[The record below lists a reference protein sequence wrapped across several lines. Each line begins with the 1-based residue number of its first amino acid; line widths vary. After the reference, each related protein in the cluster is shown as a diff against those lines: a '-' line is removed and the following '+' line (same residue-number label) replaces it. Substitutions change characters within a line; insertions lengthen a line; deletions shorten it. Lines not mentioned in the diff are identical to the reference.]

1 MSSYYNDGRG
11 RNPQRR
17 NPNAGR
23 SAQNR
28 TGRRNTK
35 KKKKNSFGLFLL
47 MVLLIVGVV
56 AGCNYIK
63 TREGDL
69 ASGKQDQLAQQEQ
82 QLQDELLSSNT
93 IHEGVSVNGI
103 DLAGMTKQQATE
115 AVNASMDGADHAMTL
130 RYKDQS
136 FQVPLLVG
144 SDLAAVIE
152 EAYNV
157 GRSGTREENL
167 EAIEK
172 AADKGVDFKVEE
184 GYSLPDMT
192 DILNSCAAA
201 LNCEPMDATVTAYNE
216 QDGSFVFREGVTGVK
231 VDAAATLATLESAL
245 EAGNYDA
252 DVNIVVSE
260 VAPDMDTATLKSKF
274 KELATFT
281 TKTTSN
287 SNRNTNIRLCAAG
300 ISGAVLQPG
309 EEFSVN
315 TLTGERTPAKGYKDA
330 TVIKNGVYI
339 EEPGG
344 GVCQVSSTLFNA
356 VIRAGFE
363 ITERYNHTIPS
374 SYVNL
379 GEDAAIDYPNKDFK
393 FLNNSSG
400 PVVVVMKFNES
411 DRKLRA
417 TVYGIP
423 ILEEG
428 VTLDLESELTETI
441 PIPEP
446 RYEEDPTL
454 LYGEEIELTSG
465 LEGKKVTTY
474 LITLKDGKEISRKE
488 AYKSNY
494 PKRTPVFAVNSLAKP
509 EDAPAIPEEGGSVT
523 DGGDSGFE
531 EGGNVFEEAP
541 GEESS
546 GGEEDFFIPEE

>member
-11 RNPQRR
+11 RTPQRSR
-17 NPNAGR
+17 NTGR
-23 SAQNR
+23 SASGSQSR
-28 TGRRNTK
+28 RRN
-35 KKKKNSFGLFLL
+35 KKKKNSLGLMLL
-47 MVLLIVGVV
+47 MVLLIIGCV

-63 TREGDL
+63 SRADGILDR
-69 ASGKQDQLAQQEQ
+69 KDDQLAQQMQ
-82 QLQDELLSSNT
+82 QAEDELLASET
-93 IHEGVSVNGI
+93 IHEGVSINGI
-103 DLAGMTKQQATE
+103 SLAGMTKQQATD
-115 AVNASMDGADHAMTL
+115 AVNASMGLEARNMTL
-130 RYKDQS
+130 AYKDTTFS
-136 FQVPLLVG
+136 VPLLVG
-144 SDLAAVIE
+144 SDLAQVIDR
-152 EAYNV
+152 AYAV
-157 GRSGTREENL
+157 GRGGSREENL
-167 EAIEK
+167 AAIEQ
-172 AADKGVDFKVEE
+172 AAENGAEFTVAA

-192 DILNSCAAA
+192 DILAACSAA
-201 LNCEPMDATVTAYNE
+201 LNCEPVSATVTAYDAE
-216 QDGSFVFREGVTGVK
+216 KDSFVFTESVVGVR
-231 VDAAATLATLESAL
+231 VDADATVAALQSAVD
-245 EAGNYDA
+245 AGNYDA
-252 DVNIVVSE
+252 TVNIAVTE
-260 VAPDMDTATLKSKF
+260 VAPEMDLETLKSKF
-274 KELATFT
+274 VPLATFT

-300 ISGAVLQPG
+300 ISGAIVQPG

-393 FLNNSSG
+393 FRNNSSG
-400 PVVVVMKFNES
+400 PVAVVMYFNEG

-428 VTLDLESELTETI
+428 VTLDLYSELTETI

-446 RYEEDPTL
+446 KFEEDPTL
-454 LYGEEIELTSG
+454 LYGEQIELTSG

-474 LITLKDGKEISRKE
+474 LITLKDGKEIDRKV

-494 PKRTPVFAVNSLAKP
+494 PKRTPVFAVNSLALP
-509 EDAPAIPEEGGSVT
+509 EDAPVIPEEGGN
-523 DGGDSGFE
+523 GGFE
-531 EGGNVFEEAP
+531 DGFIEEEDNIVDFVPDEGG
-541 GEESS
+541 SD
-546 GGEEDFFIPEE
+546 DFVIPEE

>member
-11 RNPQRR
+11 RAPQRR
-17 NPNAGR
+17 NPNAGG

-28 TGRRNTK
+28 TSRRRTK
-35 KKKKNSFGLFLL
+35 KKKKNSLGLLVLL
-47 MVLLIVGVV
+47 VLLIVGVV

-63 TREGDL
+63 TREGDIKDN
-69 ASGKQDQLAQQEQ
+69 KQDQLAQQEQ
-82 QLQDELLSSNT
+82 QLQDALLNSDT
-93 IHEGVSVNGI
+93 IYEGVSINGI
-103 DLAGMTKQQATE
+103 DLAGMTPHEAVE
-115 AVNASMDGADHAMTL
+115 AVNVSMGISDYAMTL
-130 RYKDQS
+130 VYGEQRFD
-136 FQVPLLVG
+136 VPLLVG
-144 SDLAAVIE
+144 SDLTLIVDQ
-152 EAYNV
+152 AYQI
-157 GRSGTREENL
+157 GRSGTREERL
-167 EAIEK
+167 DAIEQ
-172 AADKGVDFKVEE
+172 AAKKGVKLEVEA
-184 GYSLPDMT
+184 GYSLPEMDE
-192 DILNSCAAA
+192 ILAGCEAV
-201 LNCEPMDATVTAYNE
+201 LNCEPVNATVTGYNE
-216 QDGSFVFREGVTGVK
+216 QDGSFIFADGVTGVT
-231 VDAAATLATLESAL
+231 VDREATLAALKSAL
-245 EAGNYDA
+245 DAGNYNA
-252 DVNIVVSE
+252 SVSIVAKE
-260 VAPDMDTATLKSKF
+260 VVPQMDLATLKNSF
-274 KELATFT
+274 KELASFT

-287 SNRNTNIRLCAAG
+287 SNRNTNIRLCSAG
-300 ISGAVLQPG
+300 ISGAVVQPG

-393 FLNNSSG
+393 FRNNSSG

-428 VTLDLESELTETI
+428 VTLDLTSELTETI

-474 LITLKDGKEISRKE
+474 LITKKDGKEISRVE
-488 AYKSNY
+488 AYKSSY
-494 PKRTPVFAVNSLAKP
+494 PKRTPVYAINSLANP
-509 EDAPAIPEEGGSVT
+509 EDAPTIPDEGGVTEEGS
-523 DGGDSGFE
+523 
-531 EGGNVFEEAP
+531 NVFEEVP

-546 GGEEDFFIPEE
+546 GDEFFIPEE

>member
-115 AVNASMDGADHAMTL
+115 AVNASLGMEARTMTL
-130 RYKDQS
+130 SYKDQS
-136 FQVPLLVG
+136 FQVPLLEG
-144 SDLAAVIE
+144 SDLAAVID

-167 EAIEK
+167 EAIRQ
-172 AADKGVDFKVEE
+172 AADKGVEFEVKA

-192 DILNSCAAA
+192 EILDSCASA
-201 LNCEPMDATVTAYNE
+201 LSTEPKDASVTGYDAESGNFIFE
-216 QDGSFVFREGVTGVK
+216 EGVVGVE
-231 VDAAATLATLESAL
+231 VDKDATLAALQSAL
-245 EAGNYDA
+245 DAGQYDA
-252 DVNIVVSE
+252 NVSIAVKE
-260 VAPDMDTATLKSKF
+260 VAPKMDLATLKSSF
-274 KELATFT
+274 KELARFT

-287 SNRNTNIRLCAAG
+287 SNRNTNIRLCSAG
-300 ISGAVLQPG
+300 ISGAVVQPG
-309 EEFSVN
+309 EEFSIN
-315 TLTGERTPAKGYKDA
+315 NLTGERTPAKGYKDA

-363 ITERYNHTIPS
+363 ITEFHNHTIPS

-379 GEDAAIDYPNKDFK
+379 GEDAAIDYPHKDFK
-393 FLNNSSG
+393 FRNNSSG

-411 DRKLRA
+411 DRKLHA
-417 TVYGIP
+417 YVYGIP

-428 VTLDLESELTETI
+428 VTLDLYSELTSTI

-446 RYEEDPTL
+446 VYEEDPTL
-454 LYGEEIELTSG
+454 LYGEQIELNSG

-474 LITLKDGKEISRKE
+474 IITYKDGAEVSREE
-488 AYKSNY
+488 AYKSSY
-494 PKRTPVFAVNSLAKP
+494 PKRAPKYAINSLAKP
-509 EDAPAIPEEGGSVT
+509 EDAPVIPEEGGSVT